1 MSERGKNTARDPY
14 LLAVM
19 SFPVP
24 RPKPEE
30 LFARLLWLPSLRR
43 TLRGA
48 WHTVQESR
56 GLIARSSN
64 VILRY
69 LSVYVH
75 ENTTAIVSAHLVT
88 CRGRLCVRLQ
98 YRSGV
103 SLYSDNAGMS
113 IVFVVT
119 PSHSCM
125 CSQCPRRGSAST
137 RNTRTFTQFVV
148 EGSPFLSKVNLA
160 SDHIT

>member
-1 MSERGKNTARDPY
+1 MDCSAAAGFNIASRPHRQPHNTRQQRQPRTEQGIVRRDLRVLFDLRRVERHILRRQARARVLEPREVVRSVGTREKTARDPY

-56 GLIARSSN
+56 CRNGVDTLVGL
-64 VILRY
+64 
-69 LSVYVH
+69 
-75 ENTTAIVSAHLVT
+75 
-88 CRGRLCVRLQ
+88 
-98 YRSGV
+98 
-103 SLYSDNAGMS
+103 
-113 IVFVVT
+113 
-119 PSHSCM
+119 
-125 CSQCPRRGSAST
+125 
-137 RNTRTFTQFVV
+137 
-148 EGSPFLSKVNLA
+148 
-160 SDHIT
+160 